1 MIQTRT
7 GEAEEER
14 VEDVVSERALE
25 THEERGEV
33 FTWLAGMAL
42 AAGVA
47 ALVIPTRRAQL
58 AAAAAASVAAVA
70 VGGAAYWV
78 GHSGGEL
85 AYKNG
90 AAAAYFSGAL
100 GTAREQGREG
110 EDD

>member
-85 AYKNG
+85 VYKNG